1 MTKLTHM
8 TFRDP
13 HGISKVTPLCPEVN
27 DVKIIYNVFEFNYD
41 SNVDNCLV
49 DLELFPKYR
58 AGGKISIFFSNQIVL
73 TKKMKTN

>member
-1 MTKLTHM
+1 M

-58 AGGKISIFFSNQIVL
+58 AGGKVFMFFFNKSDCFER
-73 TKKMKTN
+73 KK

>member
-1 MTKLTHM
+1 MLKLTHM

-58 AGGKISIFFSNQIVL
+58 AGGKISMYIFFYPIKLFSR
-73 TKKMKTN
+73 KK

>member
-1 MTKLTHM
+1 M

-58 AGGKISIFFSNQIVL
+58 AGGKIFMVFFNQSDCFDEKNDNKL
-73 TKKMKTN
+73 DLF

>member
-58 AGGKISIFFSNQIVL
+58 AGGKIFMPFFQPI
-73 TKKMKTN
+73 K